1 MINENI
7 NQKLL
12 DNYNFMKTIKI
23 KLLQIQFNKKTNYN
37 YNFNI
42 YLNCLEQINM
52 GPIIINFKELNKI
65 NFIYKKLFGVPIY
78 LANLD
83 KELYQER
90 EKLKLDELIH
100 NHPLVLNEECSMPY
114 LQYYQSKYFN

>member
-12 DNYNFMKTIKI
+12 DNYKFMKTIEI

-37 YNFNI
+37 YSFRL

-52 GPIIINFKELNKI
+52 GPIIINFEELNKI
-65 NFIYKKLFGVPIY
+65 NFIYKKL
-78 LANLD
+78 
-83 KELYQER
+83 
-90 EKLKLDELIH
+90 
-100 NHPLVLNEECSMPY
+100 
-114 LQYYQSKYFN
+114 